1 MDIEIKCSL
10 EEHKEMK
17 AIKYCP
23 QCGIY
28 LCNKCENLHSTLLK
42 FHHPYNMNK
51 EDEIFTGYCKEK
63 EHQLKLKYFCKIHN
77 QLCCAVCIAKLNERG
92 EGQHKDC
99 DVCYIEK
106 IKDEKKNKLRENIK
120 CLEDLEKQL
129 NESMESMKKI
139 FEDIEKNKENLKLE
153 IQNIFT
159 KIRNILNEREEELLS
174 EVDHQFNSKFIN
186 EDIIK
191 KREKLPKQIKLS
203 IEKGKSIDKEWD
215 EKNLYSYIN
224 DCINIENYIKI
235 VNNINDKINKSNI
248 KNKIKFKF
256 IPKENQ
262 LDSITKTIK
271 SFGNIYYNAFSFKEC
286 PLNIAEKRKYLISG
300 NNKNIVTKTGSDGWM
315 GTICENELDKS
326 IEEHKWKIKF
336 LKQRIKIL

>member
-1 MDIEIKCSL
+1 M
-10 EEHKEMK
+10 
-17 AIKYCP
+17 
-23 QCGIY
+23 
-28 LCNKCENLHSTLLK
+28 
-42 FHHPYNMNK
+42 
-51 EDEIFTGYCKEK
+51 
-63 EHQLKLKYFCKIHN
+63 
-77 QLCCAVCIAKLNERG
+77 
-92 EGQHKDC
+92 
-99 DVCYIEK
+99 
-106 IKDEKKNKLRENIK
+106 
-120 CLEDLEKQL
+120 
-129 NESMESMKKI
+129 
-139 FEDIEKNKENLKLE
+139 E

-174 EVDHQFNSKFIN
+174 EVDNQFNSKFIN

>member
-1 MDIEIKCSL
+1 M
-10 EEHKEMK
+10 
-17 AIKYCP
+17 
-23 QCGIY
+23 
-28 LCNKCENLHSTLLK
+28 
-42 FHHPYNMNK
+42 
-51 EDEIFTGYCKEK
+51 
-63 EHQLKLKYFCKIHN
+63 
-77 QLCCAVCIAKLNERG
+77 
-92 EGQHKDC
+92 
-99 DVCYIEK
+99 
-106 IKDEKKNKLRENIK
+106 
-120 CLEDLEKQL
+120 
-129 NESMESMKKI
+129 
-139 FEDIEKNKENLKLE
+139 E

-186 EDIIK
+186 DDIIK
-191 KREKLPKQIKLS
+191 KKEKLPKQIKLS

-224 DCINIENYIKI
+224 DCINIENNIKI
-235 VNNINDKINKSNI
+235 VNNINDKINKNNI
-248 KNKIKFKF
+248 NNKIKFKF

-271 SFGNIYYNAFSFKEC
+271 SFGNIYYNEFSFKEC

-300 NNKNIVTKTGSDGWM
+300 NNKNIVTKTGPNGWM

-336 LKQRIKIL
+336 LKTKNKDIMIGLAPIDFDICSSNFDKYGWYLWCDNSPPSLYSGPTFNYRNLNTNLSGIKDEVIVVFNFKKGTLKFIINNEDKGDSYTNIPTDKSLVPAVFLYTKDDSVEITQL